1 MGEGESVSFLCS
13 KILASKE
20 ESKGEKL
27 VEDLQKSI
35 EQNEEIEIDL
45 GRLFR
50 QLKKKMSF
58 IIAVTVI
65 AIIISLLVTKFLIP
79 KKYES
84 MARIYLKPNITE
96 SGMIDYNT
104 LTANSKMVNHYVLML
119 QGNSLLEDVAEKLKL
134 ENEALVKN
142 SLSVSN
148 EADSEIITVSA
159 RTKDAKMSKDI
170 VNTTVNLFFE
180 SMKDKLDIK
189 NMTILD
195 APQVNETPVSPS
207 LKMNLLIGALLGIM
221 VSCGFVTVQF
231 LLDKRLHTK
240 EDAESYLEIPV
251 LAEIPFLED

>member
-1 MGEGESVSFLCS
+1 M
-13 KILASKE
+13 
-20 ESKGEKL
+20 
-27 VEDLQKSI
+27 EDLQKSI

-104 LTANSKMVNHYVLML
+104 LTANSKMVNNYVLML

-180 SMKDKLDIK
+180 SMK

>member
-1 MGEGESVSFLCS
+1 M
-13 KILASKE
+13 
-20 ESKGEKL
+20 
-27 VEDLQKSI
+27 EDLQKSI

-45 GRLFR
+45 GRLLR
-50 QLKKKMSF
+50 QLRKKLSF

-96 SGMIDYNT
+96 SGTIDYNT
-104 LTANSKMVNHYVLML
+104 LTANSKMVNNYVLML
-119 QGNSLLEDVAEKLKL
+119 QGNSLLEDVTEKLKL
-134 ENEALVKN
+134 EDETLVKK

-159 RTKDAKMSKDI
+159 RTEDAKMSKDI
-170 VNTTVNLFFE
+170 VNMTVNLFFV

-207 LKMNLLIGALLGIM
+207 LKMNLLILGRCLESWYPVALSRYSFCWISGCIRRKMRNLIWRYRYWQR
-221 VSCGFVTVQF
+221 FRF
-231 LLDKRLHTK
+231 WR
-240 EDAESYLEIPV
+240 IR
-251 LAEIPFLED
+251 I

>member
-1 MGEGESVSFLCS
+1 M
-13 KILASKE
+13 
-20 ESKGEKL
+20 
-27 VEDLQKSI
+27 EDLQKSI

-45 GRLFR
+45 GRLLR
-50 QLKKKMSF
+50 QLRKKMSF

-65 AIIISLLVTKFLIP
+65 AIVISLLVTKFLIP

-96 SGMIDYNT
+96 SGTIDYNT
-104 LTANSKMVNHYVLML
+104 LTANSKMVNNYVLML
-119 QGNSLLEDVAEKLKL
+119 QGNSLLEDVTKKLKL
-134 ENEALVKN
+134 ENEELVKN

-148 EADSEIITVSA
+148 EADSEIITVS
-159 RTKDAKMSKDI
+159 AKMSKDI

-221 VSCGFVTVQF
+221 MSCGFVTVQF